1 MSQSK
6 GTFNI
11 LYKKAEKPED
21 LPWFEADP
29 PPLLVESLDER
40 EARGIAPG
48 RALDVG
54 CGAGPNSIYMARR
67 GYQVTGI
74 DFMPQAVAIAQQQA
88 QQHGL
93 DIEFTQAD
101 VGQWQAEHPYDVVL
115 DIGCLHTPGTIDI
128 ADYKRQLLSWL
139 APGGDFIL
147 LHVGRRGWWDKWP
160 IGPSRIY
167 SESIMGHFAPE
178 LEVVKFLPRL
188 SEDMPIWV
196 GGSALVG
203 QFWFRRK

>member
-21 LPWFEADP
+21 LPGFESEP
-29 PPLLVESLDER
+29 PPLLVEAMDER
-40 EARGIAPG
+40 EALGIAPA

-74 DFMPQAVAIAQQQA
+74 DFMPQAVSIAQQQA
-88 QQHGL
+88 EQHGL
-93 DIEFTQAD
+93 DIEFAQAD
-101 VGQWQAEHPYDVVL
+101 VGLWQAQHPYAVVL

-160 IGPSRIY
+160 IGPSRVY
-167 SESIMGHFAPE
+167 PETIMATFAPE
-178 LEVVKFLPRL
+178 LEVHKYVPRL
-188 SEDMPIWV
+188 SMDMPIWV

-203 QFWFRRK
+203 QFWFKRV